1 MYCPNVVMVS
11 LAAIFSSILGV
22 AVFSAPDQIIPARP
36 GTAWYYN
43 MIEEAG
49 PSARLS
55 DESQKESGTLRVP
68 VVYRI
73 QGQRELD
80 GRALLEFEM
89 HRGGRVTTTDLL
101 TVDEHGVQCWA
112 RIDENGGLTKFDPPL
127 PIVASPVSVGTTWD
141 FDGETDG
148 AKIHQHYEIV
158 GRADVTTPAGTFHAF
173 HIRAEQTEPGPM
185 TIDRWFVPGVG
196 IVKDVTETKSD
207 SGELL
212 RRITL
217 ELAEQPR
224 IAPRPEVKVRAEQN
238 KLTASLGQEA
248 IGESRN
254 EFMTGAPKIC
264 ARWQGRNLRDG
275 SKVRVLWIAE
285 QVEGVAPPDYTIDE
299 ATARATASDS
309 HGVFTLMRP
318 KDGWTPGIYRVEFY
332 LDGVFADA
340 AKLKIVSS
348 KASRFEPLDGAGP
361 VPP

>member
-1 MYCPNVVMVS
+1 MVS
-11 LAAIFSSILGV
+11 PLAIISSVLGV
-22 AVFSAPDQIIPARP
+22 AVFSAPEQIIPARP

-49 PSARLS
+49 PGARLS
-55 DESQKESGTLRVP
+55 DDSQKEAGTLRVP

-73 QGQRELD
+73 QGQREVD
-80 GRALLEFEM
+80 GRALLAFEM
-89 HRGGRVTTTDLL
+89 HRAGRITNTDLL

-112 RIDENGGLTKFDPPL
+112 RVDENGQLTKLDQPL
-127 PIVASPVSVGTTWD
+127 PIVAAPITVGTTWD
-141 FDGETDG
+141 FDGEMDG

-158 GRADVTTPAGTFHAF
+158 GQADVTTPAGTFHAF
-173 HIRAEQTEPGPM
+173 HIRGEQTEPGPM
-185 TIDRWFVPGVG
+185 TIDRWFMPGIG
-196 IVKDVTETKSD
+196 IVKDVTETKSTT
-207 SGELL
+207 GELL

-217 ELAEQPR
+217 ELTEQPK
-224 IAPRPEVKVRAEQN
+224 IGPRPEIKVRPGVS
-238 KLTASLGQEA
+238 KLTGSLGQEA

-254 EFMTGAPKIC
+254 EFMSVAPKIC
-264 ARWQGRNLRDG
+264 ARWQGRNLREG

-285 QVEGVAPPDYTIDE
+285 QVQDVAPPDYTIDE
-299 ATARATASDS
+299 ATARATAPDS

-332 LDGVFADA
+332 VDGVFADA
-340 AKLKIVSS
+340 AKLKITSS

>member
-1 MYCPNVVMVS
+1 MVS
-11 LAAIFSSILGV
+11 PLAISFSILGV
-22 AVFSAPDQIIPARP
+22 AVFSAPEQIIPAHP

-49 PSARLS
+49 PGARLS
-55 DESQKESGTLRVP
+55 DESQQEAGTLRVP

-73 QGQRELD
+73 QGQREVD

-89 HRGGRVTTTDLL
+89 HRAGRITTTDLL

-112 RIDENGGLTKFDPPL
+112 RIDENGQLTKFDQPL
-127 PIVASPVSVGTTWD
+127 PIVASPVTVGTTWD
-141 FDGETDG
+141 FDGESDG

-158 GRADVTTPAGTFHAF
+158 GQADVTIPAGTFHAF

-185 TIDRWFVPGVG
+185 TIDRWFMPGVG
-196 IVKDVTETKSD
+196 IVKDVTETKST

-217 ELAEQPR
+217 ELTEEPK
-224 IAPRPEVKVRAEQN
+224 IAPRPEVKMRPGVN

-254 EFMTGAPKIC
+254 EFMSVAPKIC
-264 ARWQGRNLRDG
+264 ARWQGRNLREG

-285 QVEGVAPPDYTIDE
+285 QVQDVAPPDYTIDE
-299 ATARATASDS
+299 ATARVTAPDS

-332 LDGVFADA
+332 VDGVFEDA
-340 AKLKIVSS
+340 AKLKITSS